1 MDSFDAIGMV
11 TKVIWS
17 MRLKILDL
25 IHDIKLSN
33 NPQKIRAEVDNIF
46 ENKTS
51 RFRKSLENQDSGN
64 SSKSFDQSSDHA
76 ELKKVGL
83 FLWFS
88 ADRYWNKPGN
98 RNGYRAAWYYA
109 KSGEAFELAGD
120 FGSAG
125 RLYHFAGHQF
135 RKFDSQRKAMDL
147 YLKSALT
154 IRRYLDPSHP
164 TIEIANRSIRRAI
177 GIAKNIGDE
186 KILCDKMIENN
197 IYKELTDQFES
208 NNQNVW
214 A

>member
-1 MDSFDAIGMV
+1 M
-11 TKVIWS
+11 
-17 MRLKILDL
+17 
-25 IHDIKLSN
+25 
-33 NPQKIRAEVDNIF
+33 
-46 ENKTS
+46 
-51 RFRKSLENQDSGN
+51 ENQDPGN
-64 SSKSFDQSSDHA
+64 TSKGFDQSSDHA

-88 ADRYWNKPGN
+88 ADRCWNKPGN

-125 RLYHFAGHQF
+125 RLYHFAGHRF

-147 YLKSALT
+147 YFKFALT
-154 IRRYLDPSHP
+154 IRKHVAPSDS

-186 KILCDKMIENN
+186 EILHDKMVKKTFTKN
-197 IYKELTDQFES
+197 
-208 NNQNVW
+208 
-214 A
+214 